1 MDELDPE
8 GLELIQSSKRSGSL
22 STLGHSRGGH
32 MVPAHGYVLYPV
44 YTPIGM
50 ECDRFLADPTPWY
63 YG

>member
-8 GLELIQSSKRSGSL
+8 GLELIQSSKRSGCL

-32 MVPAHGYVLYPV
+32 LVPAHGYVLYPV
-44 YTPIGM
+44 SKPVGM
-50 ECDRFLADPTPWY
+50 DHDRFLADPAPWY